1 MDNLEG
7 LHKARQK
14 TKMTHRLVHIFP
26 CRSPLLIHKLT
37 FSQESVAHA
46 RQEVYGLTM
55 ETSTMMTPIIP
66 PVLHERDLP
75 GPLSLN
81 RLARMGTVRVLDTS
95 SGYWSEHANTL
106 YGRALIVQALIPFPT
121 AACALTALW
130 VWMGGDFP
138 TTLDVLSN
146 SHYRTMRHGR
156 RVRVFSRKI
165 AKVHMTTI
173 GDLSIT
179 SPQRTACDIASMFSG
194 RPGPTTFVDQMVD
207 FMQTYHFSPD
217 DCIQIL
223 NENPCMATVPR
234 AHAFFN
240 TVRLYYSECKEE
252 RTPVD
257 EAQNPAVALAH

>member
-1 MDNLEG
+1 MWITMDNFGE
-7 LHKARQK
+7 LHGTRQK
-14 TKMTHRLVHIFP
+14 TKMMHRLVHISP
-26 CRSPLLIHKLT
+26 CHRPLFIHKPT
-37 FSQESVAHA
+37 FFRKAMAHS
-46 RQEVYGLTM
+46 RKEVYGLTM
-55 ETSTMMTPIIP
+55 ETSTTMAPIIP

-81 RLARMGTVRVLDTS
+81 RLARMGTVRVLDAS

-194 RPGPTTFVDQMVD
+194 PSRPI
-207 FMQTYHFSPD
+207 SS
-217 DCIQIL
+217 
-223 NENPCMATVPR
+223 R
-234 AHAFFN
+234 SS
-240 TVRLYYSECKEE
+240 SECS
-252 RTPVD
+252 VG
-257 EAQNPAVALAH
+257 L